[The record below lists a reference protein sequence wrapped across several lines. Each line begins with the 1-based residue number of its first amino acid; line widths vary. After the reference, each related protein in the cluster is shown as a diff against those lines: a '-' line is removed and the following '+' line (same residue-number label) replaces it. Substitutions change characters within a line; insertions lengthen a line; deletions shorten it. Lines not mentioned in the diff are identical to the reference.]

1 MGSSWSRFLLR
12 PDRQAIGAIREEVF
26 SRSGGDLMSIK
37 ERVIELILENLDV
50 DPEAVVPEAK
60 FIDDLGVSSMDLWEL
75 VLVMEDEFDL
85 EVPDDELE
93 KIITIQD
100 AISFVEKNAGKEA

>member
-1 MGSSWSRFLLR
+1 
-12 PDRQAIGAIREEVF
+12 
-26 SRSGGDLMSIK
+26 MSIK
-37 ERVIELILENLDV
+37 DRVIELILEHLDV
-50 DPEAVVPEAK
+50 DPNAVMPEAK

-85 EVPDDELE
+85 EVPDEDLE

-100 AISFVEKNAGKEA
+100 AISFIERNAAKE

>member
-1 MGSSWSRFLLR
+1 
-12 PDRQAIGAIREEVF
+12 
-26 SRSGGDLMSIK
+26 MSIK
-37 ERVIELILENLDV
+37 ERVIALILEHLDV
-50 DPEAVVPEAK
+50 DPEAVLPEAK

-85 EVPDDELE
+85 EVPDEDLE

-100 AISFVEKNAGKEA
+100 AINFIEQHASRE